1 MSVPSDL
8 LYTEDHEWARE
19 EGDLVVI
26 GITDYAQDELG
37 DVVYVEL
44 PLVGDSVSQGD
55 PFGVVES
62 VKAASDLYS
71 PLSGEVVEINNAL
84 EEAPELVNN
93 TPYTDGWMMKIKP
106 SNWDSERESLMD
118 PAAYEQMIAA

>member
-19 EGDLVVI
+19 EGAVVVV

-44 PLVGDSVSQGD
+44 PLVGDSVSQND

-62 VKAASDLYS
+62 VKAASDLFA
-71 PLSGEVVEINNAL
+71 PLSGEVTEINTAL

-93 TPYTDGWMMKIKP
+93 DPYGDGWIMKVKP
-106 SNWDSERESLMD
+106 ANWDSEKQSLMD
-118 PAAYEQMIAA
+118 AAAYEELIS